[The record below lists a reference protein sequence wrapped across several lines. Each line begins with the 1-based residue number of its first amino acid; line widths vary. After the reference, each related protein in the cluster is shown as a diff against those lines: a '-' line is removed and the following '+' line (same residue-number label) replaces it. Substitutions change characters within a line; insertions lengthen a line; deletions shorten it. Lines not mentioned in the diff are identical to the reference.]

1 MLMGG
6 TLSFIQDFVDDLEQG
21 LQQLKPTICFS
32 PKQKYWLGFCLQGI
46 LVTDSVCWV
55 RMERASLGRYS
66 DGMMS
71 WYFRRPGECW
81 EWMLQISVGV
91 ILQTYG
97 ITEGILGLDDTDR
110 PRSKSTT
117 HLYQIHA
124 FKDKASGGTRKGQC
138 LVVLLLVTPTVTV
151 PVGVE
156 FYMPDPAITAW
167 RKTEK
172 RLKARG
178 VPAAERPRQPERNS
192 ASPTKQQIAVTLL
205 TRFRAAFPDLT
216 IRAVLADALYG
227 TQTFLDDASALFD
240 GVQVIRQLQK
250 SQNARFKTQE
260 WPVETYFQKF
270 PGATLAIRIRGE
282 ADQVTTVGSAR
293 LFVKAHQK
301 KRFVIALKY
310 EGEDEYRYLVA
321 TDMSWRTEDIVQ
333 AHTVR
338 WLIEV
343 FFQDW
348 KQYEGWGQVAKQPG
362 EDGSR
367 RGLILSL
374 LCDHCL
380 LRHPEQ
386 LARIERK
393 QPALTVGSLCETV
406 KLESLRDC
414 LWQMASSDDPPAHF
428 QRLATHAR
436 AVFTPRASSKHMV
449 GRDLGRLEATP
460 SLVYRAQQALKTA

>member
-1 MLMGG
+1 MLIGG
-6 TLSFIQDFVDDLEQG
+6 TLSFIQDFVNDLEQG
-21 LQQLKPTICFS
+21 LQHLKPTICLS
-32 PKQKYWLGFCLQGI
+32 PKQKDWLGFCLQGI
-46 LVTDSVCWV
+46 LVTDSVCWL

-71 WYFRRPGECW
+71 WHFRRPGEYW
-81 EWMLQISVGV
+81 EWMLQVSVGV

-97 ITEGILGLDDTDR
+97 ITEGILVLDDTDR

-117 HLYQIHA
+117 RLYQVHA

-138 LVVLLLVTPTVTV
+138 LVVLLLVTPTVTF

-178 VPAAERPRQPERNS
+178 VPAAERPRQPKRN
-192 ASPTKQQIAVTLL
+192 AAYPTKQQVALTLL
-205 TRFRAAFPDLT
+205 TRFRTAFPDLSV
-216 IRAVLADALYG
+216 RAVLADALYG
-227 TQTFLDDASALFD
+227 TQTFLDDASALFG
-240 GVQVIRQLQK
+240 GVQVISQLQK
-250 SQNARFKTQE
+250 SQKVRFRTQE
-260 WPVETYFQKF
+260 WSVETYFQTF
-270 PGATLAIRIRGE
+270 PGTTLPIRIRGG

-293 LFVKAHQK
+293 VFVKAHQT

-310 EGEDEYRYLVA
+310 EGEEESRYLVA

-333 AHTVR
+333 AHTIR

-348 KQYEGWGQVAKQPG
+348 KQYEGWGQLAKQPG

-393 QPALTVGSLCETV
+393 QPALTVGSLCETI
-406 KLESLRDC
+406 KLESLLDC

-428 QRLATHAR
+428 QKLATHAR
-436 AVFTPRASSKHMV
+436 AVFTPRASGKHMV
-449 GRDLGRLEATP
+449 GRDLGRLEPTP
-460 SLVYRAQQALKTA
+460 SLVYRAQQVLKTA

>member
-1 MLMGG
+1 
-6 TLSFIQDFVDDLEQG
+6 
-21 LQQLKPTICFS
+21 
-32 PKQKYWLGFCLQGI
+32 
-46 LVTDSVCWV
+46 
-55 RMERASLGRYS
+55 
-66 DGMMS
+66 
-71 WYFRRPGECW
+71 
-81 EWMLQISVGV
+81 
-91 ILQTYG
+91 
-97 ITEGILGLDDTDR
+97 
-110 PRSKSTT
+110 
-117 HLYQIHA
+117 
-124 FKDKASGGTRKGQC
+124 
-138 LVVLLLVTPTVTV
+138 LVVLLLVTPTVTF

-178 VPAAERPRQPERNS
+178 VPAAERPRQPKRN
-192 ASPTKQQIAVTLL
+192 AAYPTKQQVALTVL
-205 TRFRAAFPDLT
+205 TRFRTAFPDLSV
-216 IRAVLADALYG
+216 RAVLADALYG
-227 TQTFLDDASALFD
+227 TQTFLDDASALFG
-240 GVQVIRQLQK
+240 GVQVISQLQK
-250 SQNARFKTQE
+250 SQKVRFRTQE
-260 WPVETYFQKF
+260 WSVETYFQKF
-270 PGATLAIRIRGE
+270 PGTTLPIRIRGG

-293 LFVKAHQK
+293 VFVKAHQM

-310 EGEDEYRYLVA
+310 EGEEEYRYLVA

-333 AHTVR
+333 AHTIR

-348 KQYEGWGQVAKQPG
+348 KQYEGWGQFAKQPG

-393 QPALTVGSLCETV
+393 QPALTVGSLCETI
-406 KLESLRDC
+406 KLESLLDC

-428 QRLATHAR
+428 QKLATHAK
-436 AVFTPRASSKHMV
+436 AVFTPRASGKHMV
-449 GRDLGRLEATP
+449 GRDLGRLEPTP
-460 SLVYRAQQALKTA
+460 SLVYRAQQVLKTA